1 MEHII
6 IKDLGNGYY
15 NLTPEDGYMLYNTNN
30 GMTYM
35 EAVTKTPNIYKA
47 VPSPGTAE

>member
-6 IKDLGNGYY
+6 INDLGNGYY
-15 NLTPEDGYMLYNTNN
+15 DLTPEEGYILRNKTN

-35 EAVTKTPNIYKA
+35 EAVTKTPSIYEA
-47 VPSPGTAE
+47 IAI